1 MKSIKVLL
9 VDDHQI
15 ILDGIRNML
24 AEEKDIIIIGACLSA
39 KEAFE
44 IVLENKPDIII
55 TDIMMPDMN
64 GIDFVKKLRA
74 NNIHTKVLI
83 LSMFA
88 SADYIQTAVQAGVNG
103 FLMKQNA
110 TRNELMTA
118 LYNLSENKN
127 YFNSD
132 VASAIIT
139 GLKSDIN
146 EQGSFIEKKVDD
158 ILSKRELQVLK
169 FFAEGYSNKE
179 ISEKLF
185 ISQRTVET
193 HKTNMITK
201 LNLRSYVDL
210 VKYAIKNNISD
221 F

>member
-44 IVLENKPDIII
+44 IVLENTPDIII

>member
-1 MKSIKVLL
+1 
-9 VDDHQI
+9 
-15 ILDGIRNML
+15 
-24 AEEKDIIIIGACLSA
+24 
-39 KEAFE
+39 
-44 IVLENKPDIII
+44 
-55 TDIMMPDMN
+55 MMPDMN